1 MRSANSLRMF
11 SMTALSCLLGLT
23 ACGLFDARPV
33 EATAQPM
40 LVSATPSRRI
50 TQLDF
55 GNSARYASCTE
66 PACPSTTS
74 KTLAV
79 VSVPAVPVAA
89 AAQGPVPAMTSVAV
103 RLQAT
108 VSVGSARKP
117 TVLALTFASN
127 SAALTPSHKAQLSS
141 LLPAIK
147 QAERVLILGRTDDVG
162 AGGANEAIALARAT
176 AVRDHL
182 RRVARTLPK
191 DVRIDARGLCCYA
204 APNDTPEGRAQNRR
218 VEVVFTAANEVKP

>member
-1 MRSANSLRMF
+1 
-11 SMTALSCLLGLT
+11 MTALSCLMGLT

-40 LVSATPSRRI
+40 PVSATPSRRI

-55 GNSARYASCTE
+55 GSRARYANCIE
-66 PACPSTTS
+66 PACPSTTP

-89 AAQGPVPAMTSVAV
+89 AAQEPVPVMTSVAE
-103 RLQAT
+103 RPQAT
-108 VSVGSARKP
+108 VRVGSARKP
-117 TVLALTFASN
+117 TVLALTFASD
-127 SAALTPSHKAQLSS
+127 SAALTPSHKAQLLS
-141 LLPAIK
+141 LVPTIN
-147 QAERVLILGRTDDVG
+147 QAERVLILGRTDNVG
-162 AGGANEAIALARAT
+162 TGGANEAVALARAT
-176 AVRDHL
+176 ADRDHL

-204 APNDTPEGRAQNRR
+204 APNDTPDGRAQNRR
-218 VEVVFTAANEVKP
+218 VEVVFTAATEVRP

>member
-1 MRSANSLRMF
+1 MSGSVM
-11 SMTALSCLLGLT
+11 LT
-23 ACGLFDARPV
+23 G
-33 EATAQPM
+33 
-40 LVSATPSRRI
+40 RI

-55 GNSARYASCTE
+55 GNSARYASCIE
-66 PACPSTTS
+66 PACPSTTP

-79 VSVPAVPVAA
+79 VSVPAVPAAA
-89 AAQGPVPAMTSVAV
+89 AAQAPVPAMASVAE
-103 RLQAT
+103 RPQAS

-117 TVLALTFASN
+117 NVVALTFASD
-127 SAALTPSHKAQLSS
+127 SAALTPSHKTQLAS
-141 LLPAIK
+141 LVPAIN

-162 AGGANEAIALARAT
+162 TGGANEAIALARAT

-204 APNDTPEGRAQNRR
+204 ATNNTPEGRAQNRR
-218 VEVVFTAANEVKP
+218 VEVVFTPANEVRP

>member
-1 MRSANSLRMF
+1 MTSTNSLRMF
-11 SMTALSCLLGLT
+11 CVTALPCLLGLT
-23 ACGLFDARPV
+23 ACGLFEARPV
-33 EATAQPM
+33 VAKAQPTP
-40 LVSATPSRRI
+40 VSVTPSRRI

-55 GNSARYASCTE
+55 GNSARYANCTD
-66 PACPSTTS
+66 PACPSTTP

-79 VSVPAVPVAA
+79 VPVPAVPVAA
-89 AAQGPVPAMTSVAV
+89 AAQAPVPAMTSVAE
-103 RLQAT
+103 RPQAT

-117 TVLALTFASN
+117 TVLALTFASD

-141 LLPAIK
+141 LVPAIN

-162 AGGANEAIALARAT
+162 AGGANEAIALARAI

-191 DVRIDARGLCCYA
+191 DVRIAARGLCCYA
-204 APNDTPEGRAQNRR
+204 ATNNTPEGRAQNRR
-218 VEVVFTAANEVKP
+218 VEVVFTAANEVRP

>member
-1 MRSANSLRMF
+1 MF
-11 SMTALSCLLGLT
+11 CVTALACLT
-23 ACGLFDARPV
+23 ACSLFDARPV
-33 EATAQPM
+33 EPTAQPM
-40 LVSATPSRRI
+40 SASATLTRRI

-55 GNSARYASCTE
+55 GCSARYANCIE
-66 PACPSTTS
+66 PACPSTTP

-79 VSVPAVPVAA
+79 VPVPAVPVAA
-89 AAQGPVPAMTSVAV
+89 AAQAPVPAMTSVAE
-103 RLQAT
+103 RPQAT

-117 TVLALTFASN
+117 TVLSLTFASD
-127 SAALTPSHKAQLSS
+127 SAALTPSHKAQLLS
-141 LLPAIK
+141 LVPAIN

-162 AGGANEAIALARAT
+162 TGGANEAIALARAT

-204 APNDTPEGRAQNRR
+204 APNDTPDGRAQNRR
-218 VEVVFTAANEVKP
+218 VEVVFTATNEVRP

>member
-1 MRSANSLRMF
+1 MRSASSLRMF
-11 SMTALSCLLGLT
+11 CVTALPCLLGLT

-33 EATAQPM
+33 VAKAQPTP
-40 LVSATPSRRI
+40 VSVTPSRRI
-50 TQLDF
+50 AQLDF
-55 GNSARYASCTE
+55 GSSARYANCIE
-66 PACPSTTS
+66 PACPSTTP

-89 AAQGPVPAMTSVAV
+89 AAQEPVLVMTPVSE
-103 RLQAT
+103 RSQAT
-108 VSVGSARKP
+108 VNLGSVRKP
-117 TVLALTFASN
+117 TVLALTFASD

-141 LLPAIK
+141 LVPAIN

-218 VEVVFTAANEVKP
+218 VEVVVTAPNEVGP

>member
-1 MRSANSLRMF
+1 
-11 SMTALSCLLGLT
+11 MTALSCLLGLT

-40 LVSATPSRRI
+40 PVSATPSRRI

-55 GNSARYASCTE
+55 GSRARYANCIE
-66 PACPSTTS
+66 PACPSTTP

-89 AAQGPVPAMTSVAV
+89 AAQEPVPVMTSVAE
-103 RLQAT
+103 RPQAT

-117 TVLALTFASN
+117 TVVALTFASD

-141 LLPAIK
+141 LVPAIN

-204 APNDTPEGRAQNRR
+204 APNDTPEDRAQNRR
-218 VEVVFTAANEVKP
+218 VEVVFTAANEVRP